1 MVLQK
6 TLEMKYILK
15 KYWKTQFLSQY
26 YVFRLI
32 CVDILHFLLKIKL
45 VSNTFFLSG
54 IRSGTKQVACL
65 EHFSTVIPQT
75 YLKSRA

>member
-45 VSNTFFLSG
+45 VSNTFFY
-54 IRSGTKQVACL
+54 L
-65 EHFSTVIPQT
+65 ELDQAPN
-75 YLKSRA
+75 K